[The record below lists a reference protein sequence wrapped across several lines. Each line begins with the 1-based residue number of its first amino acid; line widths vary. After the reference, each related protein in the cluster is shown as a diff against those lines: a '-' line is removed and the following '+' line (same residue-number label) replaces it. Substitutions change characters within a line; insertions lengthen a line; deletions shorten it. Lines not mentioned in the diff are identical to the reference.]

1 MATQFSV
8 ADNRPWKRPYF
19 TLWGGQ
25 AISQLG
31 SRLVGFALIWYLTVQ
46 TGSAS
51 VLAGATLVTM
61 LPEMLLGP
69 VIGTLIDRWNRR
81 RIMLIGDTLVAL
93 ATVLLAVLFALG
105 AVEIWHIYAILMV
118 RALGGAF
125 QGNATAASA
134 SLMVPREELGRIQG
148 LNQMLQGILSVVAAP
163 LGALLYETLPLQ
175 TILALDVFTA
185 MFAIVPLFWI
195 VIPQPERKSAANGE
209 KSSVWS
215 ELVDGV
221 RYVRGFTGLLIIL
234 VMASLINFTLN
245 PASSLLPLLIQ
256 GHFGKGAL
264 ELGYVE
270 AAFGFG
276 IIAGGLLMSV
286 WGGFKRKILTILIGL
301 IGLGI
306 GFALMGVFPA
316 SGYWLLVGAAVF
328 SALMLP
334 FVNGSLFAV
343 MQSTVAPEMQ
353 GRVFTLVGTISMAM
367 SPLGLAIAGPLSDA
381 LGIQTWYWIG
391 GLVCASMG
399 VLGFAIPAV
408 MNLEEDSA
416 RAGAALNGAP
426 AEAALQD

>member
-1 MATQFSV
+1 VATQFST

-31 SRLVGFALIWYLTVQ
+31 SRLVGFALVWYLTVQ

-61 LPEMLLGP
+61 LPELLLGP
-69 VIGTLIDRWNRR
+69 VIGALVDRWNRR
-81 RIMLIGDTLVAL
+81 RIMLLGDGLVAL
-93 ATVLLAVLFALG
+93 ATLLLALLFAMD
-105 AVEIWHIYAILMV
+105 AVEVWHIYAIMMV
-118 RALGGAF
+118 RSLGGGF

-163 LGALLYETLPLQ
+163 LGALLYETMPLQ
-175 TILALDVFTA
+175 GILAIDIFTA
-185 MFAIVPLFWI
+185 LFAILPLFWI
-195 VIPQPERKSAANGE
+195 AIPQPEHKAAANGE
-209 KSSVWS
+209 KPGLWT
-215 ELVDGV
+215 ELLAGV

-245 PASSLLPLLIQ
+245 PASSLLPLLVQ

-270 AAFGFG
+270 AAFGIG
-276 IIAGGLLMSV
+276 IIAGGLLLSL
-286 WGGFKRKILTILIGL
+286 WGGFKKKILTILLGL
-301 IGLGI
+301 IGLGAA
-306 GFALMGVFPA
+306 FALMGVFPA
-316 SGYWLLVGAAVF
+316 SGYWWMVGAAVF
-328 SALMLP
+328 AALMLP

-367 SPLGLAIAGPLSDA
+367 SPLGLAIAGPLADS
-381 LGIQTWYWIG
+381 LGIQTWYWLG
-391 GLVCASMG
+391 GLVCAGLGM
-399 VLGFAIPAV
+399 LGFTIPAV

-416 RAGAALNGAP
+416 RAGAALGAP
-426 AEAALQD
+426 PVELSPLE